1 MSSTNGRLVARALA
15 GLCTVAAGALLV
27 GCGLVGQP
35 ARALPRDSGTPT
47 FLVEASDA
55 RGTLL
60 LGTPQGLFRSSDEG
74 VTWHTTYPPIYR
86 AQSAAFTSGSTIVS
100 RGRLLHRGNLTFDR
114 IEPARRAPFRGG
126 FVRALT
132 WLPGGKLYA
141 FVLNAQAS
149 IYVTLDSARTWYAR
163 PAVGLPRTTRSI
175 AAMAVPGRSDMLLA
189 AAGEKGLWRSLDGG
203 LTWEPVPAAGKPVWS
218 VTASPGAQGRVLVA
232 GPQLQWSVDYGVVWH
247 KAGWPEAR
255 LVASDPRNPKIF
267 LAVMADGTIRAS
279 TDAGHSF

>member
-1 MSSTNGRLVARALA
+1 VLLA
-15 GLCTVAAGALLV
+15 

-35 ARALPRDSGTPT
+35 ARALPPDSGTPT

-60 LGTPQGLFRSSDEG
+60 LGTPQGLFRSLDEG
-74 VTWHTTYPPIYR
+74 VTWHTTYPRIYR

-149 IYVTLDSARTWYAR
+149 IYVTLDSARNWYAR

-175 AAMAVPGRSDMLLA
+175 AAMAVPGRADMLLA

-203 LTWEPVPAAGKPVWS
+203 LSWEPVPAAGTPVWS
-218 VTASPGAQGRVLVA
+218 VTATPGAQGKVLIA
-232 GPQLQWSVDYGVVWH
+232 GPQLEWSNDYGVVWH

-255 LVASDPRNPKIF
+255 LVASDPRNSRIF
-267 LAVMADGTIRAS
+267 LAVMADGTIHAS
-279 TDAGHSF
+279 TDGGKTF

>member
-1 MSSTNGRLVARALA
+1 MLA
-15 GLCTVAAGALLV
+15 GVALLA

-35 ARALPRDSGTPT
+35 ARALPPDSGTPT

-60 LGTPQGLFRSSDEG
+60 LGTPQGLFRSLDAG
-74 VTWHTTYPPIYR
+74 VTWRTTYPRIYR

-149 IYVTLDSARTWYAR
+149 IYVTLDSARNWYAR
-163 PAVGLPRTTRSI
+163 PAIGLPRSTRSI
-175 AAMAVPGRSDMLLA
+175 AAMGVPGRSDMLLA

-203 LTWEPVPAAGKPVWS
+203 LTWAPVPAAGKPVWS
-218 VTASPGAQGRVLVA
+218 VTATPGAQGRVLIA
-232 GPQLQWSVDYGVVWH
+232 GPQLEWSDDYGVVWH
-247 KAGWPEAR
+247 NAGWPSAR
-255 LVASDPRNPKIF
+255 LVASDPRNAKIF

-279 TDAGHSF
+279 TDAGRSF

>member
-1 MSSTNGRLVARALA
+1 LRLALVACAVA
-15 GLCTVAAGALLV
+15 VAAVLS
-27 GCGLVGQP
+27 GCAATGHP
-35 ARALPRDSGTPT
+35 DRALPPGAGTPT

-60 LGTPQGLFRSSDEG
+60 LGTPQGLFRSLDEG
-74 VTWHTTYPPIYR
+74 VTWHTTYPRIYR

-141 FVLNAQAS
+141 FVLRAQAS

-163 PAVGLPRTTRSI
+163 PAVGLPNTTRSI
-175 AAMAVPGRSDMLLA
+175 AAAAIPGRADMLLA

-203 LTWEPVPAAGKPVWS
+203 LTWAPVPAAGKPVWS
-218 VTASPGAQGRVLVA
+218 VTMTPGVQGKVVIA
-232 GPQLQWSVDYGVVWH
+232 GPQLEWSNDYGVSWH
-247 KAGWPEAR
+247 RSGFPDAR
-255 LVASDPRNPKIF
+255 LVASDPRNARIF
-267 LAVMADGTIRAS
+267 LAVLADGTIEAS
-279 TDAGHSF
+279 TDGGRSW

>member
-1 MSSTNGRLVARALA
+1 VLA
-15 GLCTVAAGALLV
+15 CAALLS

-35 ARALPRDSGTPT
+35 HRALPEDAGTPT

-60 LGTPQGLFRSSDEG
+60 LGTPQGLFRSLDEG
-74 VTWHTTYPPIYR
+74 VSWSATSPPIFR
-86 AQSAAFTSGSTIVS
+86 AQSAAFTAGSTIVS

-141 FVLNAQAS
+141 FVLRAQAS
-149 IYVTLDSARTWYAR
+149 IYVTLDSARNWYAR

-175 AAMAVPGRSDMLLA
+175 AAAAIPGRADMLLA

-203 LTWEPVPAAGKPVWS
+203 LTWAPVPSAGKPVWS
-218 VTASPGAQGRVLVA
+218 VTTTPARQGRVVIA
-232 GPQLQWSVDYGVVWH
+232 GPQLEWSDDYGGEWH
-247 KAGWPEAR
+247 RVGWSDAR
-255 LVASDPRNPKIF
+255 LVASDPRNPNIF
-267 LAVMADGTIRAS
+267 LAVLDDGTIRAS
-279 TDAGHSF
+279 TDGGRSW